1 MQCLSFISRV
11 ILGIVCLFHHVI
23 QSEQK
28 IAEEDRRVRKIQIRM
43 KTSIQTVDT
52 SL

>member
-1 MQCLSFISRV
+1 MQFVLYMSCYFRNCLSVS
-11 ILGIVCLFHHVI
+11 
-23 QSEQK
+23 SEQK
-28 IAEEDRRVRKIQIRM
+28 IAEEDRVKKVKIRM